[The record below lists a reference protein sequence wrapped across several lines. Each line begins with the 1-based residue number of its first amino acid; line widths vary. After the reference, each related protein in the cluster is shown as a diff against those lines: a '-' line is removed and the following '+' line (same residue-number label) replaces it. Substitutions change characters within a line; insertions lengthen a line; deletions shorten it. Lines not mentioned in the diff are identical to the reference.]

1 MIDGTACVG
10 GNTIVFSNVF
20 EHVFAVEIDETR
32 CAMLRNNLSVLGC
45 KNVTCMCADFV
56 RALPD
61 LPDCELL
68 FLGPEWGRPE
78 YVNLDKV
85 SLQVGDPPLASLWE
99 LADDRVEI
107 VGELRPGGVHSGPE
121 AGGEADR
128 EGVPKDA
135 DGCAPEDICDRSF
148 SNCLTNLLLTA
159 WVFLHRSLP

>member
-1 MIDGTACVG
+1 M
-10 GNTIVFSNVF
+10 FSNVF

-85 SLQVGDPPLASLWE
+85 SLQVGDPPLASLCE
-99 LADDRVEI
+99 LAFASKPSLQMIALKVPVNFDLGAFTRDLRLAEKPI
-107 VGELRPGGVHSGPE
+107 VKEYRKMLMAVLRRTYVIG
-121 AGGEADR
+121 
-128 EGVPKDA
+128 
-135 DGCAPEDICDRSF
+135 SF